1 MRVAFYDLDGTL
13 VGSNVVTR
21 YFFFARRAPHLL
33 DRIRRSTIVV
43 GGLPYWIWLDSRSR
57 LRFNEVFYREY
68 RGLQESWIRETAER
82 LWDEEI
88 KRSVYPASREM
99 IEQDRRD
106 GFEPVLVT
114 GGLDFAVGPA
124 ARHLGFERLIANQ
137 MVFDKGIA
145 TGELKKPVLAE
156 VGKVKAIEEFCRR
169 YNVDTVASKA
179 YSDSFSDAPMLECVG
194 RPAAVNPDR
203 RLEALATQRGWP
215 ILRTKGR

>member
-1 MRVAFYDLDGTL
+1 MRVAFYDFDGTL

-21 YFFFARRAPHLL
+21 YFFFARRAPGLL
-33 DRIRRSTIVV
+33 DRLRRSTIVA
-43 GGLPYWIWLDSRSR
+43 GGLPYWLWLDSRSR

-68 RGLQESWIRETAER
+68 RGLSEAWLRETAER

-88 KRSVYPASREM
+88 RRSVYTGSLEL
-99 IEQDRRD
+99 IESDRRE

-124 ARHLGFERLIANQ
+124 ARQLGLDRLIANR
-137 MVFDKGIA
+137 MIFRNGIA
-145 TGELKKPVLAE
+145 TGELEKPLLAE
-156 VGKVKAIEEFCRR
+156 QGKVEAMEEYCRR

-194 RPAAVNPDR
+194 RPTAVNPDR
-203 RLEALATQRGWP
+203 RLLALAQQRGWP
-215 ILRTKGR
+215 VLRTKGR

>member
-1 MRVAFYDLDGTL
+1 MRVAFYDFDGTL

-21 YFFFARRAPHLL
+21 YFFFARRAPGLL
-33 DRIRRSTIVV
+33 DRLRRSTIVA
-43 GGLPYWIWLDSRSR
+43 GGLPYWLWLDSRSR

-68 RGLQESWIRETAER
+68 RGLSEAWLRETAER

-88 KRSVYPASREM
+88 RRSVYAGSLEL
-99 IEQDRRD
+99 IESDRRE

-124 ARHLGFERLIANQ
+124 ARQLGLDRLIANR
-137 MVFDKGIA
+137 MIFRNGIA
-145 TGELKKPVLAE
+145 TGELEKPLLAE
-156 VGKVKAIEEFCRR
+156 QGKVEAMEEYCRR

-194 RPAAVNPDR
+194 RPTAVNPDR
-203 RLEALATQRGWP
+203 RLLALAQQRGWP
-215 ILRTKGR
+215 VLRTKGP

>member
-21 YFFFARRAPHLL
+21 YFFFARKAPGLF

-68 RGLQESWIRETAER
+68 RGLSEEWLHATAER

-88 KRSVYPASREM
+88 KRSVYGRSREI
-99 IEQDRRD
+99 IETDRSE

-124 ARHLGFERLIANQ
+124 ARELGFEKVIANR
-137 MVFDKGIA
+137 MIFRDGIA
-145 TGELKKPVLAE
+145 TGELEKPLLAE
-156 VGKVKAIEEFCRR
+156 EGKVKAIAEFCRR

-179 YSDSFSDAPMLECVG
+179 YFDSYSDAPMLECVG
-194 RPAAVNPDR
+194 RPTAVNPDR
-203 RLEALATQRGWP
+203 RLEALASERGWP
-215 ILRTKGR
+215 VWKTKGR